1 MSIGIPTM
9 LKVKFTAR
17 ENVLQGFKL
26 KKKFR
31 ILVIER
37 RTTLKSLFKLLVCWL
52 DATFFAKVLTIF
64 RWLFVRHI

>member
-26 KKKFR
+26 KKK
-31 ILVIER
+31 LE
-37 RTTLKSLFKLLVCWL
+37 SW
-52 DATFFAKVLTIF
+52 
-64 RWLFVRHI
+64 